1 MKIYSTK
8 THNQIIYISNIRM
21 YFVHNNEHNVA
32 AHLFQNNLAF
42 TLDMFNEEQQ
52 QLINYANNI

>member
-1 MKIYSTK
+1 MHITK
-8 THNQIIYISNIRM
+8 YIIYISNILM
-21 YFVHNNEHNVA
+21 YFVHNNVHTVA
-32 AHLFQNNLAF
+32 AYLFQNNFAF